1 MYWMNKSQLAGPGY
15 SFSTLLLKTTAIVD
29 LSGSRA
35 HCGKGVEERRNCS
48 RCRRRAKTIDS
59 FLCSISTT
67 GLTKSDKD
75 EGNIALS
82 VYIGIG

>member
-1 MYWMNKSQLAGPGY
+1 MK
-15 SFSTLLLKTTAIVD
+15 
-29 LSGSRA
+29 
-35 HCGKGVEERRNCS
+35 ERRNCS

-75 EGNIALS
+75 EGNKALS
-82 VYIGIG
+82 VYIGIGWQRESSDVDEQKSFRGAL